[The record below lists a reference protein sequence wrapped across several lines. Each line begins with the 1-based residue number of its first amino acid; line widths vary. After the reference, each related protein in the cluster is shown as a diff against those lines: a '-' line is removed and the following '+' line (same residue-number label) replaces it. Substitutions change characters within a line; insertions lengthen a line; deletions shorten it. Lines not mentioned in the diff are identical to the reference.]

1 MQQQEHSASSWTATR
16 EEEVAPWRRKQR
28 QQCLQRPHAAAPPA
42 SSASAARHSAGAAA
56 ANVTLL
62 PPADCFCSA
71 PAAEVL
77 AAFIAEDGSEDAE
90 GGVAVAATVVVGRVV
105 SVVAATASPLA
116 VPAGSAAEL
125 VPALS
130 RAAAA
135 SFAA

>member
-1 MQQQEHSASSWTATR
+1 MAAET
-16 EEEVAPWRRKQR
+16 
-28 QQCLQRPHAAAPPA
+28 AAAVFAAAACRCPA
-42 SSASAARHSAGAAA
+42 GVVGVCGTASAGAAA

-90 GGVAVAATVVVGRVV
+90 GGDAVAATVVVGRVI

-116 VPAGSAAEL
+116 VPAGSAAES